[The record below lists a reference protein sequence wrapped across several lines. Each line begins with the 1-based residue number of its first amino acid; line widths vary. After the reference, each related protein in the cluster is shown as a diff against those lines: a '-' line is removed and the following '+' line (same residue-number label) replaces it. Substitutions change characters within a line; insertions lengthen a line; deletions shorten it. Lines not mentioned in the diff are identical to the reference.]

1 MKITALQEY
10 GIRCL
15 LQLAAA
21 KDKGPQRTTAI
32 AKKEGLSRDYVE
44 KILFQ
49 LRKGKMVKSTRGVNG
64 GYVLEKDP
72 DKIFLGEVIQVL
84 SEKKVRM
91 NRIKTDLCKQFP
103 GKKNECVHL
112 SQCAIRMLWSMI
124 MLQVY
129 GVLNHLPLS
138 FLLGTE
144 QEVQGRLMEVA
155 QKWTKN
161 PTPVLKDKS
170 ATLSPPVVQQES
182 EVGVI

>member
-21 KDKGPQRTTAI
+21 KDKGPQRTTTI
-32 AKKEGLSRDYVE
+32 AEKEGLSRDYVE

-49 LRKGKMVKSTRGVNG
+49 LRKAKVVKSTRGING
-64 GYVLEKDP
+64 GYILEKDP
-72 DKIFLGEVIQVL
+72 DKISIGEVIQVL

-103 GKKNECVHL
+103 GKENQCVHL
-112 SQCAIRMLWSMI
+112 NQCAIRTLWSMI

-155 QKWTKN
+155 QKWSTS
-161 PTPVLKDKS
+161 T
-170 ATLSPPVVQQES
+170 PVVQQET
-182 EVGVI
+182 EVGVA